1 MALLSARGPVPTTV
15 SSNFGAILALI
26 PGGGGGGSLAATLAI
41 GNTTGG
47 NDLIFS
53 LNDNLDVAD
62 NAGGPGADFSITGS
76 DAGGG
81 VFAGGDIILTPGQG
95 SGGGAD
101 GEVNIDG
108 DMTVQGDLT
117 IVGSVSFSNLVTG
130 AGSPEGVVIADIG
143 AIYQRTDGSAG
154 NPVYFKSGASGAN
167 TGWVP
172 AGPRILDEFTSVGS
186 AVFTTARDFYTNAGF
201 SIELFVTWNGVR
213 QREGAT
219 DDYQITGA
227 NEITFNSTP
236 PANDVIAIEYLP
248 I

>member
-1 MALLSARGPVPTTV
+1 VPTTV

-26 PGGGGGGSLAATLAI
+26 PGGGGGGSLASTLAT

-47 NDLIFS
+47 NDVIFS
-53 LNDNLDVAD
+53 AGDAIDAAD
-62 NAGGPGADFSITGS
+62 TVGGPGTNFDIIGS
-76 DAGGG
+76 DGSGG
-81 VFAGGDIILTPGQG
+81 VFAGGDITITPGQG

-117 IVGSVSFSNLVTG
+117 IVGSISFSNLLSG
-130 AGSPEGVVIADIG
+130 AGSPEGAVVGNIG
-143 AIYQRTDGSAG
+143 AIYQRTDGSSG
-154 NPVYFKSGASGAN
+154 NSVYFKSAASGVN

-172 AGPRILDEFTSVGS
+172 AGPSVLDEFTAVGS
-186 AVFTTARDFYTNAGF
+186 AVFTTARDFFTSAPL

-213 QREGAT
+213 QREGVA
-219 DDYQITGA
+219 DDYQITGT

-236 PANDVIAIEYLP
+236 PPGDVIAIEYLP
-248 I
+248 S